1 MNLNGTEH
9 IQREFFIRERDLK
22 SNLLLRKKQ
31 HRLDQKNQAGIIRE
45 KYNLPFWSVHIE
57 KYFSRSQKRLWDLGK
72 YFSIWTTKP
81 VNNIYFTLLWI
92 SY

>member
-31 HRLDQKNQAGIIRE
+31 QTRPKE
-45 KYNLPFWSVHIE
+45 P
-57 KYFSRSQKRLWDLGK
+57 SRD
-72 YFSIWTTKP
+72 
-81 VNNIYFTLLWI
+81 N
-92 SY
+92 

>member
-31 HRLDQKNQAGIIRE
+31 HRLDQKNQAG
-45 KYNLPFWSVHIE
+45 
-57 KYFSRSQKRLWDLGK
+57 
-72 YFSIWTTKP
+72 
-81 VNNIYFTLLWI
+81 
-92 SY
+92 